1 MMATTAAAVD
11 ANVENGDKMAAAA
24 AVEGYRRRFN
34 RSRRPL
40 CPRYVF

>member
-1 MMATTAAAVD
+1 MTMTTAAAIN
-11 ANVENGDKMAAAA
+11 ANAENGDEMAAAA

-34 RSRRPL
+34 GSRRPL